1 MLMLNRSALVV
12 MPKSPFLRWLHSV
25 DPTSSDLGLNDLRED
40 PTIYL
45 LDEYDDDVIATAL
58 VEAAFADIFE
68 EQLAGWWQ
76 DESVWPD
83 NRTFDM
89 FCQWFEYR
97 IHSMLIDLS
106 GEPLILEDL

>member
-1 MLMLNRSALVV
+1 MWMLNRSALVV
-12 MPKSPFLRWLHSV
+12 MPKSPFLHWLHSV
-25 DPTSSDLGLNDLRED
+25 DPTSSDLGLNDLRHD

-45 LDEYDDDVIATAL
+45 IDDYDHDDDAMAL
-58 VEAAFADIFE
+58 VEAAFDAIFE

-97 IHSMLIDLS
+97 LHSMLIDLS
-106 GEPLILEDL
+106 GRPLTVEDL